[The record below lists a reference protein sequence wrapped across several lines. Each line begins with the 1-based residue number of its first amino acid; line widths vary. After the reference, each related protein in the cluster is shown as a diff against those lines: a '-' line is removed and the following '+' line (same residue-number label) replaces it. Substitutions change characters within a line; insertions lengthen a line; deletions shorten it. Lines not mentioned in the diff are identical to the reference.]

1 MRISFSGAACT
12 GKTTT
17 IKAFLK
23 KWSNYKT
30 LELDYRHLIKGN
42 KHSKHTDRRT
52 QKNILEYMYNSQKD
66 YTLHDNIVY
75 DRCPLDN
82 LVYTLWAY
90 EKGVKGFNEKFVN
103 DCMGIVRE
111 SMRSLDI
118 IFLCTRDLMGSI
130 EKDGKR
136 EADPLY
142 VAETD
147 NIFKAISKQFQTGT
161 SPIFPPND
169 SPAIIEIYG
178 NTDER
183 IAQVALYVTEEGT
196 MYGEEQSIVNFDEL
210 IKMKSLIEEQKGQLK
225 KENRL
230 PIIYPNK

>member
-17 IKAFLK
+17 FNAFLN
-23 KWSNYKT
+23 KWNNYKT
-30 LELDYRHLIKGN
+30 LQPDYRHLIKGK
-42 KHSKHTDRRT
+42 KHSKFTDKRT
-52 QKNILEYMYNSQKD
+52 QKSILEFMYNSQKNF
-66 YTLHDNIVY
+66 TLHDNIVY
-75 DRCPLDN
+75 DRSPIDN

-90 EKGVKGFNEKFVN
+90 EKNIKGFNEKFVN

-130 EKDGKR
+130 VSDGKR
-136 EADPLY
+136 EVDPVY

-147 NIFKAISKQFQTGT
+147 NIFKAISKQSQSGT
-161 SPIFPPND
+161 SPLFPPND

-178 NTDER
+178 TTKER

-210 IKMKSLIEEQKGQLK
+210 IKMKSLIEEQRGQIT
-225 KENRL
+225 KENKL
-230 PIIYPNK
+230 PIINPNK